1 MVTLS
6 QQRKLILDFITV
18 FTSERGYAPSV
29 RDLTDGC
36 HSSSSSVVQ
45 YHLNVLERNGYIR
58 RDRGVSR
65 SIRVT
70 RPYDNEKEPTPG
82 LMSQWLTS

>member
-6 QQRKLILDFITV
+6 PRRKQILDFITN

-29 RDLTDGC
+29 RDLADGC
-36 HSSSSSVVQ
+36 DSSSSSVIQ
-45 YHLNVLERNGYIR
+45 YHLNILERDGYIH
-58 RDRGVSR
+58 RDRGISR

-70 RPYDNEKEPTPG
+70 RLNNNRTKLTPA
-82 LMSQWLTS
+82 Q

>member
-6 QQRKLILDFITV
+6 PQRKQILDFITI

-29 RDLTDGC
+29 RDLANGC

-45 YHLNVLERNGYIR
+45 YHLNVLERDGYIH
-58 RDRGVSR
+58 RDRGISR
-65 SIRVT
+65 STRVT
-70 RPYDNEKEPTPG
+70 RLNNNKAKLTPV
-82 LMSQWLTS
+82 Q